1 MTFGWV
7 EPPDPLIPH
16 MRHLRVSPCLLQ
28 RALAP
33 KTGVSIGFAHMKI
46 IIANR
51 AYSSWSMRGWLA
63 AKLSGLPFTTDIM
76 PMDTPE
82 WKSG

>member
-1 MTFGWV
+1 
-7 EPPDPLIPH
+7 
-16 MRHLRVSPCLLQ
+16 
-28 RALAP
+28 
-33 KTGVSIGFAHMKI
+33 MKI